1 MDNLLF
7 YDENNNIIN
16 HKKMEIDEQMLVK
29 KYINPD
35 DIVLEL
41 GARYGTV
48 SCTINKILNHNNQV
62 VVEPDKRVWKALEDN
77 MKKNNCEFHIIKGFI
92 SKKKI
97 SLTNLDCYKGGYGS
111 KFKDNQLSTELCLT
125 LNDIKGMTNLKF
137 NVLVADCEGF
147 LERFLEE
154 NPELYQELDLIIF
167 EADWKN
173 ECNYDKIIQNLIKHG
188 FRSIVVGFQNVFK
201 K

>member
-1 MDNLLF
+1 MKFYNETNELIDHHNL
-7 YDENNNIIN
+7 E
-16 HKKMEIDEQMLVK
+16 KEEQYLVK
-29 KYINPD
+29 KYINLN

-48 SCTINKILNHNNQV
+48 SCAISKKLEYKPNLV
-62 VVEPDKRVWKALEDN
+62 CVEPDDRVWNALENN
-77 MKKNNCEFHIIKGFI
+77 MKINNCNFHIIKGFV
-92 SKKKI
+92 SKKKLGLI
-97 SLTNLDCYKGGYGS
+97 NKDCYKGGYGS
-111 KFKDNQLSTELCLT
+111 KFSIDNSSKIDNFSLEEIEEKFN
-125 LNDIKGMTNLKF
+125 LNF

-154 NPELYQELDLIIF
+154 NPELYKELKMIIF

-173 ECNYDKIIQNLIKHG
+173 ECNYDLIRKNLIKHR
-188 FRSIVVGFQNVFK
+188 FTQLEIGFQNVYK

>member
-16 HKKMEIDEQMLVK
+16 HKKMEIDEQMLVQ
-29 KYINPD
+29 KYISPD
-35 DIVLEL
+35 DNVLEL

-48 SCTINKILNHNNQV
+48 SCTINKILNNNNQV

-77 MKKNNCEFHIIKGFI
+77 MNRNNCNFHIIKGFI

-111 KFKDNQLSTELCLT
+111 KFKDNQMSTELCLT
-125 LNDIKGMTNLKF
+125 LDSVKEMTKLKF

-173 ECNYDKIIQNLIKHG
+173 ECNYDKIIQNLIKYG

>member
-7 YDENNNIIN
+7 YDENNNMIDHTKI
-16 HKKMEIDEQMLVK
+16 EIDEQTLVK
-29 KYINPD
+29 RYINPD

-48 SCTINKILNHNNQV
+48 SCTINKILNNNNQV
-62 VVEPDKRVWKALEDN
+62 VVEPDKRVWKALEEN
-77 MKKNNCEFHIIKGFI
+77 MNRNNCNFHIIKGFI
-92 SKKKI
+92 SKKNI

-111 KFKDNQLSTELCLT
+111 KFKDNQSSLELCLT
-125 LNDIKGMTNLKF
+125 LNNVKDITNLKF

-154 NPELYQELDLIIF
+154 NPELYKELKMIIF

-173 ECNYDKIIQNLIKHG
+173 ECNYDLIRKNLIKHK
-188 FRSIVVGFQNVFK
+188 FTPLEIGFQNVYK

>member
-7 YDENNNIIN
+7 YDENDNIVD
-16 HKKMEIDEQMLVK
+16 HTKMELDEQMLVT

-48 SCTINKILNHNNQV
+48 SCTINKILNHKNQV

-77 MKKNNCEFHIIKGFI
+77 MNRNKCEFHIIKGFI

-97 SLTNLDCYKGGYGS
+97 SSRRSQKSDTIGKTNGRLS
-111 KFKDNQLSTELCLT
+111 K
-125 LNDIKGMTNLKF
+125 NLGPK
-137 NVLVADCEGF
+137 
-147 LERFLEE
+147 
-154 NPELYQELDLIIF
+154 
-167 EADWKN
+167 
-173 ECNYDKIIQNLIKHG
+173 
-188 FRSIVVGFQNVFK
+188 
-201 K
+201 